1 MDLNNPSGEIGGPS
15 GFADGGRGDEVE
27 APVRPSGSPKR
38 VSGLGSDTKDA
49 LARDVPEAAHCK
61 HALFGGLALYG
72 VDPSGEAFITHRN
85 SVARLFWSLLDDR
98 KAHPIET
105 RAATRLARL
114 PTFAITIPAQA
125 RVMPPKPAHKCC
137 RLMEI
142 RAAFLACGS
151 LAAGTHG
158 YHLEFV
164 LPNDALAERL
174 TWMLRST
181 GRAPKQAVRKRRTVL
196 YYKDFEA
203 IIDVLTLI
211 GAFGAVL
218 HLEDV
223 RALRETKNRIH
234 RLVNTEAAN
243 LERVAAAAATQK
255 RMIEYL
261 ASAYGL
267 AQLSPPL
274 REIAEL
280 RLLHPDESLAEL
292 GNRCN
297 PAIAKPTVSSR
308 LAALGRLAGKLR
320 GGQGRG
326 RQAR

>member
-1 MDLNNPSGEIGGPS
+1 MSAAS
-15 GFADGGRGDEVE
+15 TSAD
-27 APVRPSGSPKR
+27 A
-38 VSGLGSDTKDA
+38 KDA
-49 LARDVPEAAHCK
+49 LAREIPPAVHCRAAL
-61 HALFGGLALYG
+61 ASGLAAYG
-72 VDPSGEAFITHRN
+72 QDGNGRYFITHRN
-85 SVARLFWSLLDDR
+85 TIARLFWSLMDDR

-114 PTFAITIPAQA
+114 PTFAISLPERLRET
-125 RVMPPKPAHKCC
+125 PPKPAHKCD

-164 LPNDALAERL
+164 LAKTDLADRL
-174 TWMLRST
+174 AWMLRSIGCT
-181 GRAPKQAVRKRRTVL
+181 PKRAVRKSREVV
-196 YYKDFEA
+196 YFKDFEA
-203 IIDVLTLI
+203 IVDILTHI

-223 RALRETKNRIH
+223 HALRETKNRIH

-243 LERVAAAAATQK
+243 LDRTASAAAAQRRT
-255 RMIEYL
+255 IEYL

-280 RLLHPDESLAEL
+280 RLHHPDESLAEL
-292 GNRCN
+292 GTRCN
-297 PAIAKPTVSSR
+297 PPISKPTTSSR
-308 LAALGRLAGKLR
+308 LTALARLAGKLR
-320 GGQGRG
+320 AGRG
-326 RQAR
+326 GGSKPGKR